1 MGSVLLRYMTTQQQ
15 HASEQTAR
23 LLRARADLEEAMGS
37 RPVPDGVH
45 RSTSR
50 LGGLPV
56 LDVTIDGIEPHGTLL
71 WFHGGGFVAGSSEIT
86 IGKAALTARAAR
98 TRVRSVDYRLAPE
111 HPFPAAPDDALSAYR
126 AVLREVPADQLLVGG
141 ESAGAALALGALIAA
156 RDEGLPL
163 PRGVVVYSPPTDLS
177 RTGASYRTKA
187 AVDESL
193 TPEGVAE
200 VFGAYAG
207 GVPLDDPRLS
217 ALYADLR
224 GLPPLIVVVGSHEI
238 LLDDALALV
247 ARAAAADVDVDLVV
261 GAGMP
266 HVFPGREGLR
276 RADEALEA
284 VGAFVR
290 RRLA

>member
-1 MGSVLLRYMTTQQQ
+1 
-15 HASEQTAR
+15 
-23 LLRARADLEEAMGS
+23 MGS
-37 RPVPDGVH
+37 RPVPDGVR
-45 RSTSR
+45 RSSSQ

-56 LDVTIDGIEPHGTLL
+56 LDVTIDGIEPRGTLL
-71 WFHGGGFVAGSSEIT
+71 WFHGGGFVAGSAEIT
-86 IGKAALTARAAR
+86 IGKAALTARATR

-126 AVLREVPADQLLVGG
+126 AVLAEVPADQLLVGG
-141 ESAGAALALGALIAA
+141 ESAGAALALGAVIAA

-163 PRGVVVYSPPTDLS
+163 PRGIVVYSPPTDLS

-193 TPEGVAE
+193 TPDGVAE

-207 GVPLDDPRLS
+207 RVPLDDPRLS

-224 GLPPLIVVVGSHEI
+224 GLPPMIVVVGSHEI
-238 LLDDALALV
+238 LLDDALALI
-247 ARAAAADVDVDLVV
+247 AHAAAADVDVDLVV

-284 VGAFVR
+284 VGAFAR